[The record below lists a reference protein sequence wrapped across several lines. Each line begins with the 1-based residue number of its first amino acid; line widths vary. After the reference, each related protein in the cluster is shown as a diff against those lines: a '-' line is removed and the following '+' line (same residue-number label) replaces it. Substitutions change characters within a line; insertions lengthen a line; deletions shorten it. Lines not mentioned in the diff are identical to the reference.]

1 MRGVLESILEMGEE
15 GLWNKKD
22 EKKTID
28 FFFPAVF
35 YTSGWPVTFLIWSWD
50 EPHIRTV
57 TSSPEIYYNSTYWH
71 IPGVQSPNTRSWL
84 PSRNPMANPCQSRW
98 MLGDKNMSVNSL
110 LAFILHEKGGG
121 VVPVIVG
128 SERGR
133 YCIAIT
139 PQQLVL
145 DWLVVPF
152 LFGLLNE
159 IIWALLVYVQCQV
172 L

>member
-1 MRGVLESILEMGEE
+1 
-15 GLWNKKD
+15 
-22 EKKTID
+22 
-28 FFFPAVF
+28 
-35 YTSGWPVTFLIWSWD
+35 
-50 EPHIRTV
+50 
-57 TSSPEIYYNSTYWH
+57 
-71 IPGVQSPNTRSWL
+71 
-84 PSRNPMANPCQSRW
+84 

-110 LAFILHEKGGG
+110 LAFILHEKDGG

-152 LFGLLNE
+152 LFGQLNE